1 MRNLY
6 LMCFGLSLAAWT
18 FGAFAADNDTFNT
31 NFISGK
37 FDRSSVANAL
47 DKGINQNAIYAVQI
61 NGEFAGNIYFKHVE
75 GGLSVNDDFIQAVT
89 PLVKDNMLN
98 QLKASMRLD
107 AESKEYTFE
116 ENTSQGTLSVWFNDD
131 VVRRDKNDDIPLT
144 ESVNASLFNYSV
156 SNSYY
161 KNRQTGDSRTSL
173 PFNGHLLLGWGDFPI
188 NLDISSPDLLKD
200 GLSTDNLSMS
210 HLLPGIK
217 SEASLGQ
224 TYTSSRYSE
233 GFSFVGAQ
241 LHSVDQLLSRRE
253 RLYTPS
259 IRGHANSNA
268 TIEVY
273 QDKRLL
279 YTKAVAAGDFV
290 IDELQ
295 GLSNQTLRVVV
306 KESNGA
312 EHTFYYENTVV
323 PGLLTPGTHSF
334 ELNGGRYRYGD
345 NQLGDNFVSG
355 EYSHGLAW
363 LTPTLSTILS
373 EDYRN
378 ITAGAALPLQALGAV
393 GVSASGSSFSRDG
406 KTEKGQSY
414 GVNYAKYMSNGVN
427 IQLAGYRYSTRDYYT
442 YNDAMNVKREGDE
455 ENRGGIRNRFTAT
468 LTGREPI
475 FDNQVSFNF
484 LRDQYWRNQPGRTT
498 YSVNYGGYSRYFS
511 YNVSLSKS
519 YTEDAKPDTA
529 IALSVEIPLGSSTKS
544 VYTRYNQNGGSNT
557 TEVGMNSYDE
567 RNSYNVAASHSSDSH
582 ENNVSGS
589 YGLNSDR
596 YNAQV
601 NGSAGSS
608 SMYASGSLSGTLGL
622 AGGHFLASN
631 SQTSTMAVV
640 KLDGAEDARVNGVK
654 AQSNG
659 YALVPLNDSYDAQD
673 VRVDTSSLSNN
684 VLLDQSMLKVRPKRG
699 SVVSLDFAVK
709 KVKYVK
715 AVLLDDQKETAGFGA
730 LVTDSVTQEEYYVG
744 NQGGVLLRLAVGDI
758 AALKDIVLV
767 NKDSDCRYTV
777 PAKAVEKHITEDFIN
792 VGELTCLKQ

>member
-1 MRNLY
+1 MKNLY
-6 LMCFGLSLAAWT
+6 LMCFGLSVAAWS
-18 FGAFAADNDTFNT
+18 FGSFAGDSDAFNT
-31 NFISGK
+31 DFISGK
-37 FDRSSVANAL
+37 YDRSSVALAL
-47 DKGINQNAIYAVQI
+47 DKGISQNAIYAVQI

-75 GGLSVNDDFIQAVT
+75 GGLVINDDFIQAVT
-89 PLVKDNMLN
+89 PLIKDNMLN

-107 AESKEYTFE
+107 AESKEYTFTE
-116 ENTSQGTLSVWFNDD
+116 EPGQSALSVWFSDD
-131 VVRRDKNDDIPLT
+131 VVRRDKNDDMPLA
-144 ESVNASLFNYSV
+144 ESVNASMFNYNI

-161 KNRQTGDSRTSL
+161 KNRQTGDTRASL

-210 HLLPGIK
+210 HLLPVIK
-217 SEASLGQ
+217 SEVSVGQ

-268 TIEVY
+268 TVEVY
-273 QDKRLL
+273 QDQRLL
-279 YTKAVAAGDFV
+279 YTKAVAAGDFA

-355 EYSHGLAW
+355 EYSRGLAW
-363 LTPTLSTILS
+363 LTPTLNTILS

-378 ITAGAALPLQALGAV
+378 ITLGAALPLQALGAV
-393 GVSASGSSFSRDG
+393 GVSASGSSFSHDG

-442 YNDAMNVKREGDE
+442 YSDAMNVKREGDE
-455 ENRGGIRNRFTAT
+455 GNRGGVRNRFTAT

-484 LRDQYWRNQPGRTT
+484 MRDQYWRNQPGRTT

-511 YNVSLSKS
+511 YNVSLSKA
-519 YTEDAKPDTA
+519 YTEEQKSDTA

-544 VYTRYNQNGGSNT
+544 VYTRYNQDGGSNT
-557 TEVGMNSYDE
+557 TEVGMNSYDG
-567 RNSYNVAASHSSDSH
+567 RNSYNVAASHNSNGH

-589 YGLNSDR
+589 YGMNNDR
-596 YNAQV
+596 YNAQI
-601 NGSAGSS
+601 NGNAGTS
-608 SMYASGSLSGTLGL
+608 SMYASGSMSGTLAL
-622 AGGHFLASN
+622 ADGHFLASN
-631 SQTSTMAVV
+631 SQASTMAVV
-640 KLDGAEDARVNGVK
+640 KLNGAEEATVNGVK

-684 VLLDQSMLKVRPKRG
+684 VLLDQSILKVRPKRG
-699 SVVSLDFAVK
+699 SVVKMDFSVK

-715 AVLLDDQKETAGFGA
+715 AVLLDEQGQPAGFGA
-730 LVTDSVTQEEYYVG
+730 LVTDRATKEEYYVG
-744 NQGGVLLRLAVGDI
+744 NQGGLLMRLAVGDI

-767 NKDSDCRYTV
+767 NADNDCRYVV
-777 PAKAVEKHITEDFIN
+777 PAKAVTKQIAEDFIN
-792 VGELTCLKQ
+792 VGELTCSK